1 MWDLRLPTG
10 LFFVA
15 VGVILCA
22 VGLIF
27 PWRAALA
34 PDVNINLDSGLAML
48 VFGAVML
55 WLAKRRKS

>member
-1 MWDLRLPTG
+1 MPTG

-15 VGVILCA
+15 VGIILCA

-27 PWRAALA
+27 PWRASLA

-48 VFGAVML
+48 VFGGVML
-55 WLAKRRKS
+55 WLARRKS